1 MELAYSQDAPLQF
14 FEAATRQT
22 LCDLRSSNSAFKA
35 PRVETDWLLNHTT
48 TPHRTCGKKRFCVQA
63 NKYNIDS

>member
-22 LCDLRSSNSAFKA
+22 LCDLRSSNSPFKI
-35 PRVETDWLLNHTT
+35 PRVVIDCLFNNTT
-48 TPHRTCGKKRFCVQA
+48 KPHQTCGRNRVCVQA
-63 NKYNIDS
+63 NKYNTDS